1 MIGYIL
7 GLYRGYIAIMEKKM
21 ETIGIIG
28 GTPNFGKLPYPNVML
43 RPEDGATCCGGK
55 I

>member
-7 GLYRGYIAIMEKKM
+7 GLYRGYIGIMDKKM

-28 GTPNFGKLPYPNVML
+28 VIL
-43 RPEDGATCCGGK
+43 R
-55 I
+55 